1 MRSLS
6 FCGTEVNLQFSWM
19 DMEARAAGT
28 CKFGDQTTSDVT
40 VRLRNRDGR
49 PEWFHCHSFILTK
62 RSKFFANWLCKHPS
76 DPRTESNNCIEV
88 HCPGSE
94 SDHYVKLLKLIYLS
108 EESVSDSWD
117 SVKSALGVL
126 QASMALQCETITKS
140 CIQYLEAVPWD
151 EKEEEEI
158 LEVVPTLGPEAMPIL
173 ARMQPVNINATKSV
187 FISAVRLATT
197 IENSFPPFTDE
208 LKSSAQEQVEYMLLE
223 DEETPLIAVD
233 EDVKYEARAGLAKM
247 FTTFEKG
254 LSLLPSEYDQSPEA
268 AEQRVLQSLLDL
280 EWMCNIL
287 PKMEMM
293 KDFVSGWACI
303 SDHVLATVPDEKYSS
318 GLWAVKVKMME
329 VTGKALD
336 AIGFGNVVLP
346 ALSRVQF
353 LRTWLPYIRKLKPLL
368 DSKSADNEAF
378 PYKMDSDLC
387 QNIEG
392 AINSLVLALPSSDQ
406 AEILMDWMQRDEQLK
421 YPDLSE
427 AFEVWCYRTKS
438 AKRRLLAGFNA
449 IDNATITL

>member
-1 MRSLS
+1 
-6 FCGTEVNLQFSWM
+6 M
-19 DMEARAAGT
+19 DQPRAAGT

-49 PEWFHCHSFILTK
+49 PEWFPCHSFILTK
-62 RSKFFANWLCKHPS
+62 RSKFFANWLSKHPS
-76 DPRTESNNCIEV
+76 DPSTQSNNCIEV
-88 HCPGSE
+88 RCPGSE
-94 SDHYVKLLKLIYLS
+94 YDHHVKLLKLIYLS

-126 QASMALQCETITKS
+126 QASIALQCETITKS

-158 LEVVPTLGPEAMPIL
+158 LKVVPTLGPEAVPIM
-173 ARMQPVNINATKSV
+173 ARVQPVDTNATKSV
-187 FISAVRLATT
+187 FISAIRFATT
-197 IENSFPPFTDE
+197 IESSFPPFSDE

-233 EDVKYEARAGLAKM
+233 EDVKCEARSGLAKM
-247 FTTFEKG
+247 FTTLEKG

-280 EWMCNIL
+280 EWMCNML

-303 SDHVLATVPDEKYSS
+303 SDHVLAIVQDEKYGS
-318 GLWAVKVKMME
+318 GLWAVKAKLME

-336 AIGFGNVVLP
+336 AVGFGNVLLP
-346 ALSRVQF
+346 APSRVQF
-353 LRTWLPYIRKLKPLL
+353 LKTWLPFVRKLKPLL
-368 DSKSADNEAF
+368 DSRSAEDEAF
-378 PYKMDSDLC
+378 PYKMDGDLC

-392 AINSLVLALPSSDQ
+392 AITSLVLALPSSDQ
-406 AEILMDWMQRDEQLK
+406 ADILMDWMQRNEQLK

-438 AKRRLLAGFNA
+438 AKRRLRAGFDA
-449 IDNATITL
+449 MDNPTITPR